1 MVGVYSGGTRDT
13 LSLSDKSYLYGKRVL
28 AALSGG
34 KDSVCLL
41 RLLCLERDKGRLTL
55 FAAHME
61 HGIRGDASVEDME
74 FCRRLCESLDV
85 PFYSLRADVP
95 RLAGE
100 SGEGLETCARR
111 LRHEFLQDTAK
122 QLKIDCIALAHHR
135 RDRVETL
142 LMHLLRGSS
151 LKGMAS
157 MREIDVSE
165 GRIALVRPLID
176 ISPEEIRQYLEDI
189 GQPWREDATN
199 LLPDNP
205 RNAIRLN
212 VLPVLKQIYPGS
224 EDALCRFGDICARED
239 GYLERLAR
247 EYMAGHLAREWGVRV
262 LDFGSLPPKEDPLVY
277 RALKRLLP
285 FSDTSDIERMLTL
298 PGFTD
303 AGEGW
308 RTFRTEDRLYI
319 LPPARDPG
327 SAQVSV
333 PGETELPGVCRL
345 NVLPCESVPVRDN
358 GLTQRLN
365 AAALEGAILRLRRE
379 GDFIRPFGMKGTK
392 TLGDYMTDRKV
403 PLPLRDFMPLLAKQN
418 EVLWLPGVGIS
429 ETTRVET
436 GAPACEVRIESL

>member
-1 MVGVYSGGTRDT
+1 MGVYSGGTRDT

-55 FAAHME
+55 FAAHVE
-61 HGIRGDASVEDME
+61 HGIRGNASVRDME

-85 PFYSLRADVP
+85 PFYSLSADVP
-95 RLAGE
+95 RIAGE

-111 LRHEFLQDTAK
+111 VRHRFLQDTAA
-122 QLKIDCIALAHHR
+122 QLEIDFIALAHHR
-135 RDRVETL
+135 RDRAETL
-142 LMHLLRGSS
+142 LMHLLRGTS

-157 MREIDVSE
+157 MREIDEPE
-165 GRIALVRPLID
+165 GKVPLVRPLID

-212 VLPVLKQIYPGS
+212 VLPLLKQIYPGS

-239 GYLERLAR
+239 VYMERLAR
-247 EYMAGHLAREWGVRV
+247 EYLAGHLAREWGVQV
-262 LDFGSLPPKEDPLVY
+262 LTLGGIPPREDPILY
-277 RALKRLLP
+277 RALKLLLP
-285 FSDTSDIERMLTL
+285 FSDNSDIERILTRS
-298 PGFTD
+298 GFTD
-303 AGEGW
+303 AGQGL
-308 RTFRTEDRLYI
+308 RTFLAEDRLCI
-319 LPPARDPG
+319 LPPAHDPG
-327 SAQVSV
+327 RVKIAV

-345 NVLPCESVPVRDN
+345 NVSFCESVPVRDN
-358 GLTQRLN
+358 GLTQRLS
-365 AAALEGAILRLRRE
+365 ASSLEGAHLRLRRE
-379 GDFIRPFGMKGTK
+379 GDFIRPFGMRGTK
-392 TLGDYMTDRKV
+392 SLGDYMTDRKV
-403 PLPLRDFMPLLAKQN
+403 PLPLRDFMPLLAREN

-429 ETTRVET
+429 ETARVEK
-436 GAPACEVRIESL
+436 GAPACEVKIESL